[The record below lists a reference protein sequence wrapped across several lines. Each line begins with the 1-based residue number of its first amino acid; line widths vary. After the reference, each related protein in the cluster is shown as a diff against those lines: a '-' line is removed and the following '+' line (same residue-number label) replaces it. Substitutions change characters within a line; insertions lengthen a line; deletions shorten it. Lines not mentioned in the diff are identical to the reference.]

1 MASSGQAAGGPAP
14 DTPRAQITLSYFAE
28 DLPCPSRK
36 PAGTTGTSI
45 SFANSPMASPAT
57 NENESC
63 SDSSGP
69 AVLLWPRVL
78 ILGQRGGL
86 RRSPT
91 CEQLGLTLGSQPGAW
106 ARRRRGCQFRG
117 VNLGDRLADRTR
129 RQPGG
134 VSARRV

>member
-1 MASSGQAAGGPAP
+1 MASSRQAAGGPAP

-69 AVLLWPRVL
+69 AVLFLPRGL
-78 ILGQRGGL
+78 IFCPRGGL
-86 RRSPT
+86 GGRPT
-91 CEQLGLTLGSQPGAW
+91 CAQLRPPPRGPPR
-106 ARRRRGCQFRG
+106 ARAGPRRGGQLPRRDI
-117 VNLGDRLADRTR
+117 GDR
-129 RQPGG
+129 
-134 VSARRV
+134 